1 MCFEFFE
8 RYGLIFFVYVINIG
22 VLTVCFGCNYITTE
36 LPSQGDVSKMRQNSN
51 EITNNRGV
59 SIFMPS
65 LINGVTI
72 DGVTQ
77 LTLQN

>member
-1 MCFEFFE
+1 MV
-8 RYGLIFFVYVINIG
+8 FVYVINIG
-22 VLTVCFGCNYITTE
+22 VLPCVFGGNYIATE
-36 LPSQGDVSKMRQNSN
+36 LPSQGDVSKMRQNTN

-59 SIFMPS
+59 PIFMPL

-77 LTLQN
+77 FTLQN